1 MCLIKIPPHAFPDPL
16 LKFTEV
22 FLERWNCLCSRSSQ
36 TGKTDCILANEVR
49 EKFVSPFQAILAYC
63 VVSCCAVA
71 KDKVAAQ
78 KLLER
83 Y

>member
-22 FLERWNCLCSRSSQ
+22 FLERWNYLCSRSFQ

-49 EKFVSPFQAILAYC
+49 EMFVSPFQAILAYC